1 MNEIHE
7 VDTSQAPL
15 RSLLSQMPRRPERLW
30 ARGNLDLLTNL
41 VNGVAIVGARAS
53 TAYGEERAMRFAIH
67 LAGEQ
72 RRTVISGAAYGIDQA
87 AHRAA
92 LAVGGAT
99 IAVLAC
105 GVDVPYPRSHAD
117 LLDQIGRDGLVLS
130 AYPPGSPPN
139 RQRFLDRNGLI
150 AALAT
155 DMVVIEAGLR
165 SGSMSA
171 AHQAKEQGRR
181 VWAMPGPV
189 TSAQSAGCH
198 HLIRTGM
205 ARIITE
211 PEDLT

>member
-15 RSLLSQMPRRPERLW
+15 RSLLSQMLRRPERLW
-30 ARGNLDLLTNL
+30 ARGNLDLLSNL

-53 TAYGEERAMRFAIH
+53 TAYGDHHAARFASH

-72 RRTVISGAAYGIDQA
+72 RRTVISGAAYGIDAA

-92 LAVGGAT
+92 LAADGAT

-117 LLDQIGRDGLVLS
+117 LLRRIGNVGLILS

-150 AALAT
+150 AVLAT
-155 DMVVIEAGLR
+155 DVVVIEAGMR
-165 SGSMSA
+165 SGSITT
-171 AHQAKEQGRR
+171 AHQAASQGRR

-189 TSAQSAGCH
+189 TSATSAGCH
-198 HLIRTGM
+198 HLIRTRV